1 MRANPELSFSM
12 FHYISQYPANYAS
25 NNLNL
30 FLLVLDMIYPINA
43 PTIAGTT
50 QPSSSLVNGRSLINS
65 NGSPNPFKTES
76 KLVKNTV

>member
-1 MRANPELSFSM
+1 MRANPELSFLM
-12 FHYISQYPANYAS
+12 LHYISQYSANYAS

-30 FLLVLDMIYPINA
+30 FLLIVSYMQPIRA

-50 QPSSSLVNGRSLINS
+50 QPSSSLVNGRSLMKS
-65 NGSPNPFKTES
+65 NGRPNPCKTES